1 MFYIQKCNF
10 LTIRNLFVFYSTAIE
25 YELEDKNLTKN
36 EYLGLILL
44 DLSLIPKYKS
54 DEKEQVNFLKSF

>member
-1 MFYIQKCNF
+1 M
-10 LTIRNLFVFYSTAIE
+10 E

-36 EYLGLILL
+36 EYLGLIML

-54 DEKEQVNFLKSF
+54 DEKENVIFE